1 MRAALARAT
10 TQMLVCSDVV
20 EDLDAVISY
29 DVPAYV
35 KTYIHRLGRTGRL
48 GKEAGSAVTKVK
60 SFLKMLKDG
69 DISGTQ
75 ERAVTSEKL
84 QQNGLQ
90 YEQSLE
96 AVREQLQ
103 REKSEGAARNN
114 V

>member
-60 SFLKMLKDG
+60 SFLKMLK
-69 DISGTQ
+69 
-75 ERAVTSEKL
+75 KL
-84 QQNGLQ
+84 EQHRSQ
-90 YEQSLE
+90 YEPSR
-96 AVREQLQ
+96 VSR
-103 REKSEGAARNN
+103 R
-114 V
+114 